1 MKVIFRN
8 IQIVMENSE
17 SKNVEFY
24 VKDSST
30 NIYNFLVGLKA
41 GVEYSLKFETD
52 SNGQGMFNAYS
63 SQVGRDTTSLED
75 KLFEMRPG
83 SEVKF
88 TPLHDIDI
96 LYIYYFKDVDA
107 VSKCNLNIRG
117 ASFYLYNE
125 EVSNDFGQNLNSG
138 DMAYVTYNFDRDT
151 IYKVTTG
158 LGLVNLYNSGDES
171 KLMACVYK
179 NNKSTIIRPSSS
191 FPLLYVRN
199 WSDTTLTNVKI
210 SKLVRQVD

>member
-24 VKDSST
+24 LSNSET
-30 NIYNFLVGLKA
+30 SIYNFLVGLKA

-52 SNGQGMFNAYS
+52 SNGSGLFNAYS
-63 SQVGRDTTSLED
+63 SPVGRDASSSEGM
-75 KLFEMRPG
+75 LFEARLG

-88 TPLHDIDI
+88 TPLNDIDI
-96 LYIYYFKDVDA
+96 LYIRYFKSEDA

-117 ASFYLYNE
+117 ASFNLYNE
-125 EVSNDFGQNLNSG
+125 EVSRDFEQNLNSG
-138 DMAYVTYNFDRDT
+138 DIAYVTYNFDKDT
-151 IYKVTTG
+151 IYEVTTE
-158 LGLVNLYNSGDES
+158 LGLVNLYNSSDES

-191 FPLLYVRN
+191 FSVLYVRN
-199 WSDTTLTNVKI
+199 WSGITLKNVKI